1 VRKLIVAAIV
11 CSVMVFG
18 AVAADIAWDGGAGIW
33 DETETNWGGG
43 TTAWDNFENY
53 QDIALFD
60 SGSGTVTVGEPI
72 DLGGIRVTVGGYTV
86 AESTLRFDT
95 AQGSLGTSALGTSG
109 SNVFTLNSALTGSG
123 ELAIASHGNLSDDVP
138 AFYCRGRSRRRAGGN
153 GAGEREV
160 GRIQRSEVRER
171 VERFGMVE
179 IEKVES
185 TQTGE
190 AR

>member
-1 VRKLIVAAIV
+1 MRKLIVAAIV
-11 CSVMVFG
+11 SSFG
-18 AVAADIAWDGGAGIW
+18 SNKHETSANIAVVGRELQHTAQVLAEFGYDPDEIAALEQGFDIASG
-33 DETETNWGGG
+33 
-43 TTAWDNFENY
+43 
-53 QDIALFD
+53 
-60 SGSGTVTVGEPI
+60 GSGTVTVGEPI